1 MKEISINE
9 IEPVRIGQVEN
20 SKAGTGCT
28 VFVCPEGMRAGLDVR
43 GGGPAGRETQLLN
56 PLMAAQEIHAV
67 VLAGG
72 SAFGL
77 EAANGV
83 MNCLEERDIGFDVGV
98 TKVPLVVQSSLFD
111 LTVGDTFTRPDV
123 KMGYEAAKQALENP
137 NYRDGNYGAGC
148 GCTVGKIGGME
159 TCMKTGIGS
168 YAVQI
173 EDLKIGAVVA
183 VNALGDIFDWKIGEQ
198 IAGILTEDQNGFR
211 STEEVLRS
219 SIEAVENRFVENT
232 TLGIIITNAAF
243 DKAALCKIAGMAH
256 DGYARSIRPVHTSA
270 DGDSIYAVSVGEVKA
285 DRDVIGALAAEVIS
299 EAIKRAVQNAESA
312 YGFPSAGG
320 LK

>member
-1 MKEISINE
+1 MKEIPINE
-9 IEPVRIGQVEN
+9 IEPVKIGQVEN
-20 SKAGTGCT
+20 SAAGTGCT

-111 LTVGDTFTRPDV
+111 LTVGDTFTRPDA
-123 KMGYEAAKQALENP
+123 KMGYEAARQALESP

-173 EDLKIGAVVA
+173 EDLIIGAIVA
-183 VNALGDIFDWKIGEQ
+183 VNALGDIFDWKTGEQ
-198 IAGILTEDQNGFR
+198 IAGLLTEDKKGFR

-232 TLGIIITNAAF
+232 TLGIVITNAAF

-285 DRDVIGALAAEVIS
+285 DHDVIGALAAEVIS
-299 EAIKRAVQNAESA
+299 EAIKRAVKSADSA